1 MGNLERRLDR
11 LESRLQEHWGLTRLL
26 EWMQRP
32 LSRVPRGPLIE
43 CIEALPV
50 VQPPQGAN

>member
-11 LESRLQEHWGLTRLL
+11 FESRSPEHWGLTRLL

-32 LSRVPRGPLIE
+32 SSDVPCGPLIA